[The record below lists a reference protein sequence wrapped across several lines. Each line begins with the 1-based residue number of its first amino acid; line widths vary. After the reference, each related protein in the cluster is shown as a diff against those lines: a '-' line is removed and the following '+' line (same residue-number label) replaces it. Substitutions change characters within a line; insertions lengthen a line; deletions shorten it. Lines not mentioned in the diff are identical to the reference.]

1 MEKVEKAK
9 KTFQENVSEYRRLV
23 VEIRQNAIDFLTQF
37 LNANNNKIDNE
48 DERGFLDGV
57 GVTYD
62 GGNHPEYAMGISSV
76 LAISLDESG
85 VLWFAL
91 EEEEVDVDRIETNDL
106 LWIVEDIIR
115 LM

>member
-9 KTFQENVSEYRRLV
+9 NVFQENVDTYRKMV
-23 VEIRQNAIDFLTQF
+23 VEIRKNAIDFLTQF
-37 LNANNNKIDNE
+37 LNANNNKIDCN

-57 GVTYD
+57 YVTYD

-76 LAISLDESG
+76 SAISLDECG
-85 VLWFAL
+85 VLRFAL
-91 EEEEVDVDRIETNDL
+91 EDEEVDVDRIETNDL
-106 LWIVEDIIR
+106 LWIVEDLIN

>member
-9 KTFQENVSEYRRLV
+9 NVFQENVGTYRNMA
-23 VEIRQNAIDFLTQF
+23 VEIRKNAIDFLTQL
-37 LNANNNKIDNE
+37 LNANNNKIDCD
-48 DERGFLDGV
+48 DERGFLDGMSV
-57 GVTYD
+57 MYD

-76 LAISLDESG
+76 SAISLDECG

-91 EEEEVDVDRIETNDL
+91 EDEEVDVDRIDTGDL
-106 LWIVEDIIR
+106 VWIVEDIIK